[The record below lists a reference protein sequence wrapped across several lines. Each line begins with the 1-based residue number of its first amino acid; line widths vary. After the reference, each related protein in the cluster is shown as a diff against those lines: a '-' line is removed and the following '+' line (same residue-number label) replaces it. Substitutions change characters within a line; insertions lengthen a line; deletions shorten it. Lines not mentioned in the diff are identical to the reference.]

1 MAKHNTLNWKHTTRN
16 HKAYGN
22 WNGDKY
28 NTPFMDTSD
37 VEDEEDG
44 E

>member
-1 MAKHNTLNWKHTTRN
+1 MRVTISWKHIKKT
-16 HKAYGN
+16 HKQYGN

-28 NTPFMDTSD
+28 NTPFLDTED
-37 VEDEEDG
+37 IDDEE